1 MYDFII
7 AEKLQKLRGDSTKE
21 ESAQLQLELPLVLG
35 DRPARDARA
44 GGGGSEPIVLHM
56 SGHDGDSADC
66 NGVLIISL

>member
-35 DRPARDARA
+35 DRPARDSV
-44 GGGGSEPIVLHM
+44 SEPIVLHM